1 MFIKIF
7 RPIGLLLGMSLL
19 TTGVVNAQKLKKA
32 DKALVAA
39 LEAHVTFL
47 ASDQLE
53 GRRTG
58 TPGEEKAAAY
68 IAGEFEK
75 AGLQPGVEGKFEQVF
90 TINEG
95 KQVDPTSFLFI
106 NGIELKVHQDF
117 FPLVYSAQ
125 EALESF
131 PSMAIKEAGVPW
143 FVELNEFVK
152 SELEKNPHVDMND
165 AVRALAMKLEEKG
178 ATAVIFYE
186 ATGIKDVLKFE
197 PKGNGDKPANIPL
210 IVVKEQA
217 ASKFLKD
224 HAASYEI
231 KLKVKLSDKIRKGR
245 NVVGIVDNNAPNTV
259 VLGAHYDHLGYG
271 EDGNSMI
278 REGNPGIHNGADD
291 NASGTA
297 VLIEL
302 AKAVKAKQLKQYNYV
317 FAAFSGEELGL
328 IGSRYFTEHL
338 PLKDKPLNYM
348 VNMDMVGRLKS
359 PENVITVGGY
369 GTSPSWEKLVLNK
382 KDKSLVVSIDSSG
395 AGPSDHY
402 SFYRINV
409 PVLFFFTGTH
419 QDYHKPSDDAD
430 KLNYTG
436 MFLVERKIMD
446 IVTAAEKEPKLSF
459 LKTRE
464 KQTASST
471 SFKVTLGIMPD
482 YVFYGTG
489 VKIDGTTTGKPAEKA
504 GLKKGD
510 IVVKIGDLTISGM
523 EDYMKALGSFEK
535 GQQTTVV
542 FVRDGKE
549 MKAEVNW

>member
-1 MFIKIF
+1 MLWITVC
-7 RPIGLLLGMSLL
+7 
-19 TTGVVNAQKLKKA
+19 TTGVVNGQKLKKA
-32 DKALVAA
+32 DKAVVAA
-39 LEAHVTFL
+39 LEAHVGFL

-68 IAGEFEK
+68 IATEFEK
-75 AGLQPGVEGKFEQVF
+75 AGLQPGAEGKFEQVF

-95 KQVDPTSFLFI
+95 KQVDPASFLFI
-106 NGIELKVHQDF
+106 NGTELKVHQDF
-117 FPLVYSAQ
+117 FPFVYSAQ
-125 EALESF
+125 ESLEAF
-131 PSMAIKEAGVPW
+131 PSMAIKESGVPW
-143 FVELNEFVK
+143 FVDLNEFVK
-152 SELEKNPHVDMND
+152 SEQDKNPHLDIH
-165 AVRALAMKLEEKG
+165 ASVRELVANLEDKG

-186 ATGIKDVLKFE
+186 SAGMKDALKFE
-197 PKGNGDKPANIPL
+197 PKGAGNKPTNIPV

-217 ASKFLKD
+217 ASRFLKD

-231 KLKVKLSDKIRKGR
+231 KLKIKLSDKIRKGR
-245 NVVGIVDNNAPNTV
+245 NVVGIVDNNAANTV

-302 AKAVKAKQLKQYNYV
+302 AKAVKVKQLKQYNYV

-348 VNMDMVGRLKS
+348 INMDMVGRLKS

-369 GTSPSWEKLVLNK
+369 GTSPSWEKLLINK
-382 KDKSLVVSIDSSG
+382 KDKTLSVSIDSSG

-409 PVLFFFTGTH
+409 PVLFFFTGTNE
-419 QDYHKPSDDAD
+419 DYHKPSDDAD

-436 MFLVERKIMD
+436 MFLVERKIME
-446 IVTAAEKEPKLSF
+446 ILAAAEKEPKLGF

-464 KQTASST
+464 KQTVSSA

-482 YVFYGTG
+482 YVFSGTG
-489 VKIDGTTTGKPAEKA
+489 VRIDGTTTGKPAEKA

-510 IVVKIGDLTISGM
+510 IVLKLGDLTITGM
-523 EDYMKALGSFEK
+523 EDYMKALGNFEK
-535 GQQTTVV
+535 GKQTTVV
-542 FVRDGKE
+542 FMRDGKE
-549 MKAEVNW
+549 MKAVVNW